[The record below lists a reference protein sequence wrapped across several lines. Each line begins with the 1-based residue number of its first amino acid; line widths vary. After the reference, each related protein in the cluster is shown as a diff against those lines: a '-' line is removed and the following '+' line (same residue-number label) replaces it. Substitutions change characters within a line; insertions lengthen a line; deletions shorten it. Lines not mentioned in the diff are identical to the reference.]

1 MKRLF
6 LAGLLAMASLAV
18 LPESGMAQANH
29 PYSDHGYGWFGGKVF
44 RHMLWIHSDGPLY
57 NYGPYIPG
65 QQGYTTMHIPQ
76 PYHGSYIPANTSL
89 YNGGAGYGSYANF
102 GNVPVAPQ
110 QYATQQPQPVAVAP
124 EAPSPAQQL
133 GVAQPAPVR
142 SRLFDRSRVVPASY
156 TSVYPSWLTGR

>member
-6 LAGLLAMASLAV
+6 LAGLLAMAGLAV

-29 PYSDHGYGWFGGKVF
+29 PYSDHGFGWLKAKAF

-76 PYHGSYIPANTSL
+76 PYHGSYIPANTAL
-89 YNGGAGYGSYANF
+89 YNGGAGYGVAGGF
-102 GNVPVAPQ
+102 GQPAAPA
-110 QYATQQPQPVAVAP
+110 YYQPQPLVANPAPAHPAPAAQEVAVPQAAP
-124 EAPSPAQQL
+124 A
-133 GVAQPAPVR
+133 R
-142 SRLFDRSRVVPASY
+142 SRLFDRARVEPASY
-156 TSVYPSWLTGR
+156 SVYPSWLTGR